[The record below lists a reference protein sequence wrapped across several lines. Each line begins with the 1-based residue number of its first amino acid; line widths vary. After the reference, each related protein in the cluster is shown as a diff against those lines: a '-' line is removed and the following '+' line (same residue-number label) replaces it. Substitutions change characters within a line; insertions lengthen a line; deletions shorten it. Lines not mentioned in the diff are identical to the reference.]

1 MTAIAS
7 AIAILAA
14 AVAVA
19 VGIDAWLWSPRRP
32 NLDEASRE
40 LGLDE
45 HLLELARSK
54 EHSCS

>member
-7 AIAILAA
+7 AVAILAA

-32 NLDEASRE
+32 NLEASRE